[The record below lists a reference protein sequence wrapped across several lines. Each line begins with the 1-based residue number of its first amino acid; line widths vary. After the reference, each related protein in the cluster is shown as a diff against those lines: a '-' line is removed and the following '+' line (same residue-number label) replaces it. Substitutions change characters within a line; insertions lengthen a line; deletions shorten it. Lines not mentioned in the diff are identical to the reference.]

1 MTVRA
6 SSRLVPRSL
15 VGALCRG
22 LLSGGALVAGC
33 GDSPAAP
40 DAHTPAVDAARPSDD
55 AFVPPGV
62 DAPFP
67 DAFASM
73 PDAPTASSD
82 APGSDT
88 PGTDAFVPSTVDA
101 PMGSVRLPTANVSM
115 DYQLGGAYTP
125 PAGVQWVSRDR
136 NASIAPGLYNVCYVN
151 GFQIQPDEESFWLDD
166 HPDLILR
173 DASGDPVIDPD
184 WDEMLMDVGTPE
196 KRAAIAAIVGGW
208 IEGCARDGFD
218 AIEID
223 NLDTYSRSGGRLTED
238 DNVAMMRAFS
248 DRAHALGLAIAQKNS
263 AEIVGRRDELGTDF
277 VVAEE
282 CNRYDECDVYTGA
295 YGDLVFVIEYR
306 RADFT
311 RGCADHP
318 GLSIVRR
325 DLNLVAPTAGAYVYD
340 GC

>member
-1 MTVRA
+1 MSA
-6 SSRLVPRSL
+6 SASPR
-15 VGALCRG
+15 V
-22 LLSGGALVAGC
+22 LSGWLFSVLAIGC
-33 GDSPAAP
+33 GDTPASP
-40 DAHTPAVDAARPSDD
+40 DARAPSVDAAPEIVED

-67 DAFASM
+67 DAHRELDAAMASTDA
-73 PDAPTASSD
+73 PSTSTDAPTTYD
-82 APGSDT
+82 APS
-88 PGTDAFVPSTVDA
+88 
-101 PMGSVRLPTANVSM
+101 GSVRLPTANMSI
-115 DYQLGGAYTP
+115 DYQLGGAYEP
-125 PAGVQWVSRDR
+125 PSGVQWVSRDR

-151 GFQIQPDEESFWLDD
+151 GFQIQPDEESFWLED
-166 HPDLILR
+166 HADLILR
-173 DASGDPVIDPD
+173 DASGDPVIDAD
-184 WDEMLMDVGTPE
+184 WDEMLIDVSTPE
-196 KRAAIAAIVGGW
+196 KRAAVAAIVGGW
-208 IEGCARDGFD
+208 IEGCAAAGFD

-223 NLDTYSRSGGRLTED
+223 NLDTYARSGGLLSED

-282 CNRYDECDVYTGA
+282 CNRYDECDVYTDA

-306 RADFT
+306 RVDFD

-318 GLSIVRR
+318 GLSIVLR
-325 DLNLVAPTAGAYVYD
+325 DRNLVTPSAGAYVYD